1 MVNAVGA
8 MLKVNDVTLQAVIV
22 TSKAAVKAC
31 AAFVFLLR
39 VNVGLN
45 EPKLVWGAATE
56 IWASLIEIDNAK
68 AVSTDKV

>member
-22 TSKAAVKAC
+22 TSKAAVKDC

-45 EPKLVWGAATE
+45 EPKLV
-56 IWASLIEIDNAK
+56 
-68 AVSTDKV
+68 